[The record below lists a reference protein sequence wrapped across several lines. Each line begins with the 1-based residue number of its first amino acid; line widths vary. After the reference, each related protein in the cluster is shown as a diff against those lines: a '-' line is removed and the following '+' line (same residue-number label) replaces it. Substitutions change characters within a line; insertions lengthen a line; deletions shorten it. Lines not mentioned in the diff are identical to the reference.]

1 LKKLIVFDFDKTLT
15 YKDSLRGFYS
25 FAAKKNLSFPFKLI
39 IYYFLVYRRKLKQI
53 SLIDLNYNAIK
64 LFLADYNKSDLDT
77 LGKKYLERI
86 IFNKIYYEDYAELSR
101 DEENQLIVTSAS
113 FEIYLKHIGFKCLL
127 STELEYKDDK
137 PVGIKF
143 HNHGENKVK
152 KLNEDGVT
160 VVDILYTDSI
170 SDLPLARI
178 AKQII
183 LVRGDKKI
191 VCNSVDEFLKAL

>member
-1 LKKLIVFDFDKTLT
+1 MKRLIVFDFDKTLT
-15 YKDSLRGFYS
+15 YKDSLRGFYF
-25 FAAKKNLSFPFKLI
+25 FAAKKNLGFPFKLI

-64 LFLADYNKSDLDT
+64 LFLAGYNKSDLDT
-77 LGKKYLERI
+77 LGKEYLERI

-101 DEENQLIVTSAS
+101 DEENQVIVTSAS
-113 FEIYLKHIGFKCLL
+113 FEIYLKHIGFKNLL
-127 STELEYKDDK
+127 ATELEYKDDK

-152 KLNEDGVT
+152 KLNETGVT
-160 VVDILYTDSI
+160 SIDVLYTDSI

-178 AKQII
+178 ARLII
-183 LVRGDKKI
+183 LIRGDEKI
-191 VCNSVDEFLKAL
+191 VCNSVEEFLKAV